1 MKPEESSQSLV
12 AEGKRRS
19 VITWQGHVISSL
31 QCVFDIY
38 IYLVCFRPHD
48 WFHWDSFVSCV
59 SM

>member
-38 IYLVCFRPHD
+38 IL
-48 WFHWDSFVSCV
+48 FVSDRMIGFIGIHLCPV
-59 SM
+59 